1 MSDAGAAVEAVVAV
15 DWSGALAGSE
25 RKLWLCQVE
34 GGGVV
39 RLEAGRT
46 RDAVVGDVIATARR
60 VRRLAA
66 GFDFAFSLPAWFLAA
81 RGLPDAHALWALAE
95 REGETWLRT
104 PVAPFWGRGGTK
116 RSDMPAHVRRTETAA
131 GARAARRPSSVF
143 KLVGA
148 DQVGTGSVRGMPA
161 LARLSAAGF
170 AVWPFDAPCPGEPV
184 VVEIWPRLLYTE
196 PVVKSSAEARAA
208 YLARHAPDVPDA
220 FRAAA
225 ARSDDAFDALTA
237 ALAMWDRRD
246 DLAALPPARS
256 REEEVEGRIW
266 GA

>member
-1 MSDAGAAVEAVVAV
+1 VSEAGASIDAVVAV

-25 RKLWLCQVE
+25 RKIWLCQVE

-39 RLEAGRT
+39 RLDAGRT
-46 RDAVVGDVIATARR
+46 RGAVVGDVIATARR

-66 GFDFAFSLPAWFLAA
+66 GFDFAFSPPGWFL
-81 RGLPDAHALWALAE
+81 
-95 REGETWLRT
+95 
-104 PVAPFWGRGGTK
+104 
-116 RSDMPAHVRRTETAA
+116 
-131 GARAARRPSSVF
+131 
-143 KLVGA
+143 GA

-161 LARLSAAGF
+161 LARLATAGF
-170 AVWPFDAPCPGEPV
+170 AVWPFDAPRPGEPV
-184 VVEIWPRLLYTE
+184 AVEIWPRPLYAE
-196 PVVKSSAEARAA
+196 PVVKSSAGARAA

-237 ALAMWDRRD
+237 ALAMWHRRD
-246 DLAALPPARS
+246 ELATLGPAGDETER
-256 REEEVEGRIW
+256 VEGRIW